1 MTSDSQAI
9 DQLGRDALSLVTP
22 GSTIGLGSGRAAAA
36 FIRALGERV
45 QAGLQVRGL
54 ATSQASATLAA
65 QYGIPLVTF
74 DEVATLDI
82 TFDGADE
89 VDPQGDLIKGYG
101 GALLREK
108 VVATNSRQLVILIGR
123 EKLVPKLGTRSKLP
137 VEVVPFAV
145 PTTQRA
151 LNKLRVTFEIRFAAG
166 TPLVTDNDNLILDCH
181 IGQLNQPEGLAQ
193 AILAIP
199 GVVETGFFLGMNPR
213 VLVAK

>member
-1 MTSDSQAI
+1 MTSGSQAI
-9 DQLGRDALSLVTP
+9 EQLGRDALALVTP

-89 VDPQGDLIKGYG
+89 VNPQGNLIKGYG

-151 LNKLRVTFEIRFAAG
+151 LNKLGVTSEIRFAAG

-181 IGQLNQPEGLAQ
+181 IGPLDRPEGLAQ